1 MPLGTSIPVIVAP
14 YGSFFIHRN
23 IGRLQTLQQ
32 RRAECGE
39 GVGEHG
45 VTGGEIHA
53 VILGEDS
60 PDRAVCRRCQIQH
73 KQFRALK

>member
-32 RRAECGE
+32 RRAECAE

-45 VTGGEIHA
+45 VPAAPNPAGL
-53 VILGEDS
+53 VRNLGRIYVS
-60 PDRAVCRRCQIQH
+60 PKK
-73 KQFRALK
+73 KQ